1 MKIDTYQ
8 QRSLENTAH
17 ITAWLVY
24 DEAEAKRNEHYIR
37 LYFDECYQRNIQL
50 HLLLIEKI
58 EICILDAAPVIRYD
72 GVILTLPTFAICR
85 TINPILS
92 QQLEYMCIPVFNN
105 AFVSTICNH
114 KMKTYQ
120 YMSAFGVQTM
130 DTFWVRNAQAAS
142 GGAVYPFVIK
152 PVDGK
157 GGNHV
162 FLVRNKKEYD
172 VAAANLENRECVM
185 QRVASDIGKDLRV
198 YVIGKRIV
206 MAMLRISEIDFRSN
220 YCLGGNASVYELSG
234 DERTSVEKIIGLFD
248 FGLVGI
254 DFVFHNG
261 NIVFNEIEDVVGSRM
276 VYALTKINIVAEYLD
291 YILSV
296 IAR

>member
-1 MKIDTYQ
+1 MQIV
-8 QRSLENTAH
+8 
-17 ITAWLVY
+17 AWLIY
-24 DEAEAKRNEHYIR
+24 DEVEAKRNEHYIR
-37 LYFDECYQRNIQL
+37 LYFDECYQRNIHL
-50 HLLLIEKI
+50 RLLLTEKI
-58 EICILDAAPVIRYD
+58 EICILDTAPAIRYD

-92 QQLEYMCIPVFNN
+92 QQLEYMRIPVFNN
-105 AFVSTICNH
+105 AFVSAVCNH

-120 YMSAFGVQTM
+120 YVSAFGVQIM
-130 DTFWVRNAQAAS
+130 DTFWVRKAEDANKGAA
-142 GGAVYPFVIK
+142 YPFVIK

-157 GGNHV
+157 GGNNV
-162 FLVRNKKEYD
+162 FLVRNKAEHD
-172 VAAANLENRECVM
+172 VATAKLENRECII

-206 MAMLRISEIDFRSN
+206 TAMLRVSEIDFRSN

-248 FGLVGI
+248 FGLAGI